1 MRDFWREP
9 KHLQK
14 RLGRVCCIAFGGARR
29 EGNFPTKFDDTTED
43 TGDNAYEGGGSEA
56 AAYRIGHGFERYSD
70 LFFRRVKGVHDD
82 VSYSLRVIEC
92 VVRRLPYGSTTRK
105 SIEHHIKPQKP

>member
-56 AAYRIGHGFERYSD
+56 AAYRIVTILKDTLIFS
-70 LFFRRVKGVHDD
+70 FAK
-82 VSYSLRVIEC
+82 LRAFMMSPITC
-92 VVRRLPYGSTTRK
+92 AL
-105 SIEHHIKPQKP
+105 

>member
-1 MRDFWREP
+1 MISGENPNISRSAWGGFVALRSGVRGGKGTSQPNLTIPP
-9 KHLQK
+9 K
-14 RLGRVCCIAFGGARR
+14 IPART
-29 EGNFPTKFDDTTED
+29 PTK
-43 TGDNAYEGGGSEA
+43 A

-70 LFFRRVKGVHDD
+70 LFFHRVKGVHD

-92 VVRRLPYGSTTRK
+92 VVRRLLYGSATRK

>member
-1 MRDFWREP
+1 MRNFWREP

-29 EGNFPTKFDDTTED
+29 EGNFPTQFDDTTED
-43 TGDNAYEGGGSEA
+43 TGENAYEGGGSEA

-70 LFFRRVKGVHDD
+70 LFFRRVKGVHD

-92 VVRRLPYGSTTRK
+92 VVRRLLYGSATRK
-105 SIEHHIKPQKP
+105 SI